1 MAARLSYLNQD
12 SRLDI
17 YIKEINYL
25 TDILEGFLPV
35 ELQENFVNKNNNCRY
50 LAAGPYLKAWL
61 MEKTQKFYSR
71 EALRRSL
78 LGCMF
83 RPNAKEIVH
92 NYFFYL
98 LLKLNTRLII
108 VSTSLHSEF
117 SVSAE
122 IYDKILCLMLN
133 LINIAHFQMTAP
145 FCERHFGI
153 KIFKQ
158 LTVDYKLPY

>member
-1 MAARLSYLNQD
+1 
-12 SRLDI
+12 
-17 YIKEINYL
+17 
-25 TDILEGFLPV
+25 
-35 ELQENFVNKNNNCRY
+35 
-50 LAAGPYLKAWL
+50 
-61 MEKTQKFYSR
+61 
-71 EALRRSL
+71 
-78 LGCMF
+78 MF
-83 RPNAKEIVH
+83 RPNAKEIVD

-98 LLKLNTRLII
+98 LLKLNNRLII
-108 VSTSLHSEF
+108 VSTSLHSEL